1 MVERSANAMQKT
13 NSKALFVLSAL
24 LTGVLSGT
32 AWAAGSMPEDLPK
45 APALPVPPPDLMEEI
60 AQGFILFDRNGDE
73 VITVEELGQVMFS
86 FGDKPTEEEVQIMIT
101 ANDTSGD
108 GVIDF
113 PEFVR
118 MMHNV
123 PRQQDVRAAF
133 VTFDRDN
140 DEFIDSSELS
150 FAMAEI
156 GEDLNED
163 EVLAMI
169 DEVDDNGDRLV
180 DYPEFVEIMTR

>member
-1 MVERSANAMQKT
+1 MQADRWTALVFSVALGAIAFTANA
-13 NSKALFVLSAL
+13 F
-24 LTGVLSGT
+24 
-32 AWAAGSMPEDLPK
+32 AAGSVPEDLPK

-140 DEFIDSSELS
+140 DEFIDSEELS
-150 FAMAEI
+150 FAMSEI